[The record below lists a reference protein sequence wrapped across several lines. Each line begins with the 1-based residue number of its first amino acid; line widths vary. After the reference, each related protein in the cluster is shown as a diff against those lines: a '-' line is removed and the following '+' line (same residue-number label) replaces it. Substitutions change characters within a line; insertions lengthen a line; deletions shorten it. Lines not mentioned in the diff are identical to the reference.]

1 MAAEHKLSKE
11 EKMALKAKK
20 MNRLALVAAVLA
32 LFVFGSAR
40 AAEETVEEILKR
52 PPVAPLSTNRDL
64 DLNRRVVTML
74 CQFHYTPG
82 QVDAKR
88 SSMWFNEYFRS
99 LDYTRMYFLDSDI
112 EEFRS
117 YETVLGD
124 MTNLKRRV
132 DFAFKV
138 YERLLQRVQQWAVYS
153 VAAVNMPH
161 DFTQSE
167 SIPTDYKNLPWCE
180 TKEELQDLWRR
191 RVKNALLAEE
201 LAAEKD
207 AEKAKLK
214 EEKGEEPE
222 KKDIHILPPKERLIR
237 TYART
242 YKRRLEVESIEVM
255 EIFLSSLAKTF
266 DPHSVYMAPETKEN
280 FDIDLSLSLQGI
292 GATLST
298 KDSYVVVVS
307 VVPGGPADR
316 DGRLKEG
323 DRIVAVAQD
332 GAEPVDVIDMKL
344 SRVVNQIRGKSGTK
358 VHLTILEEGSNTP
371 KQITIVRDKV
381 ELKDAEAQSDVKTI
395 KLEDGRDARVLVIYL
410 PSFYADFGAR
420 NSGNKDYKSSS
431 RDVRKLLEAGVK
443 DGGIDGVVLDFRG
456 NGGGSLDD
464 AVSLAGLFFKA
475 GPVVQI
481 RDQQG
486 RARHLTDKDSDVVYE
501 GPLMVM
507 VDHFSASA
515 SEIVTAALQDMGR
528 ALVVG
533 DTTTHG
539 KGTVQNAYDLDRAFA
554 RGRTNLEGGMGSL
567 KMTIAKFYRINGQST
582 QVRGVTPDI
591 TFRSF
596 ADCMETR
603 EETLPYV
610 LPWDEIQPTKYD
622 TFSEVAAVKD
632 DLRAKS
638 QARVAQ
644 AEDFKEYFNDIDF
657 YKQLRDKKEVPL
669 NKSERKA
676 FQADEEKASKM
687 IQKFQAQR
695 KNSRKKS
702 RLAANQNKDDEEKIE
717 NAHDLILDETL
728 RIMGDYI
735 MKVKK

>member
-1 MAAEHKLSKE
+1 
-11 EKMALKAKK
+11 MALNAKK
-20 MNRLALVAAVLA
+20 MNRLAWFAAVLV
-32 LFVFGSAR
+32 LFVSGVTY

-52 PPVAPLSTNRDL
+52 PPLAPHYTVRDL
-64 DLNRRVVTML
+64 DLSIRVVQML
-74 CQFHYTPG
+74 SQFHYTPG
-82 QVDAKR
+82 TIDAKR

-124 MTNLKRRV
+124 TTNVKRRV
-132 DFAFKV
+132 DFALKV
-138 YERLLQRVQQWAVYS
+138 YERLLLRVQQWAIYS
-153 VAAVNMPH
+153 VAAVNAPH
-161 DFTQSE
+161 DFTLSE
-167 SIPTDYKNLPWCE
+167 SIRTDYKNLPWCE
-180 TKEELQDLWRR
+180 TKEELEDLWRR

-201 LAAEKD
+201 LAAEED

-222 KKDIHILPPKERLIR
+222 KKDIHLLPPKERLMR

-371 KQITIVRDKV
+371 KLITITRDKV

-395 KLEDGRDARVLVIYL
+395 KLPNGQDARVLVIYL

-420 NSGNKDYKSSS
+420 NSGNKEYKSSS
-431 RDVRKLLEAGVK
+431 RDVRKLLEEGVK
-443 DGGIDGVVLDFRG
+443 AGGIDGVVLDFRG

-464 AVSLAGLFFKA
+464 AVNLAGLFFKA
-475 GPVVQI
+475 GPVVQV

-486 RARHLTDKDSDVVYE
+486 RARHLTDKDKDVVYE

-539 KGTVQNAYDLDRAFA
+539 KGTVQNAYDLDRAFM
-554 RGRTNLEGGMGSL
+554 RNRVTYKDGSGMGSL
-567 KMTIAKFYRINGQST
+567 KLTIAKFYRINGQST

-610 LPWDEIQPTKYD
+610 LPWDEIKPTEFE
-622 TFSEVAAVKD
+622 TFNEVASVKD
-632 DLRAKS
+632 ELRAKS
-638 QARVAQ
+638 QARI
-644 AEDFKEYFNDIDF
+644 AEADDFKEYFNDIDF

-702 RLAANQNKDDEEKIE
+702 RLSSTQKKEEEKIE
-717 NAHDLILDETL
+717 NAHDLILDESL

>member
-1 MAAEHKLSKE
+1 
-11 EKMALKAKK
+11 MALNAKK
-20 MNRLALVAAVLA
+20 MNRLAWFAAVLV
-32 LFVFGSAR
+32 LFVSGVAY
-40 AAEETVEEILKR
+40 AAEETVEEMLKR
-52 PPVAPLSTNRDL
+52 PPVAPHYTVRDL
-64 DLNRRVVTML
+64 DLSIRVVSML

-82 QVDAKR
+82 TVDTNR

-99 LDYTRMYFLDSDI
+99 LDYMRMYFLDSDI

-124 MTNLKRRV
+124 TANVKRRV
-132 DFAFKV
+132 DFALKV
-138 YERLLQRVQQWAVYS
+138 YERLLLRMQQWAIYS
-153 VAAVNMPH
+153 VAAVDAPH
-161 DFTQSE
+161 DFTLSE
-167 SIPTDYKNLPWCE
+167 SIRTDYKNLPWCE
-180 TKEELQDLWRR
+180 TKEELEDLWRR

-201 LAAEKD
+201 LAAEED

-222 KKDIHILPPKERLIR
+222 KKDIHILPPKERLKR

-242 YKRRLEVESIEVM
+242 YKRRLEVDSIEVM

-371 KQITIVRDKV
+371 KLITIVRDKV

-395 KLEDGRDARVLVIYL
+395 KLPNGEDARVLVIYL

-420 NSGNKDYKSSS
+420 NSGNKEYKSSS
-431 RDVRKLLEAGVK
+431 RDVRKLLEDGVK
-443 DGGIDGVVLDFRG
+443 AGGIDGVVLDFRG

-464 AVSLAGLFFKA
+464 AVSLAGLFFKD
-475 GPVVQI
+475 GPVVQV

-486 RARHLTDKDSDVVYE
+486 RARHLTDKDKDVVYE

-554 RGRTNLEGGMGSL
+554 RNRLSKEGGMGSL
-567 KMTIAKFYRINGQST
+567 KLTIAKFYRINGQST

-610 LPWDEIQPTKYD
+610 LPWDKIDTTKYQ
-622 TFSEVAAVKD
+622 TFNEVASVKD
-632 DLRAKS
+632 ELRAKS
-638 QARVAQ
+638 QARVAV

-657 YKQLRDKKEVPL
+657 YKQLREKKEVPL

-702 RLAANQNKDDEEKIE
+702 RLSSNQKKEEEKIE
-717 NAHDLILDETL
+717 NAHDLILDESL

>member
-1 MAAEHKLSKE
+1 
-11 EKMALKAKK
+11 MALNAKK
-20 MNRLALVAAVLA
+20 MNRLAWFAAVLV
-32 LFVFGSAR
+32 LFVSGVTY

-52 PPVAPLSTNRDL
+52 PPLAPHYTVRDL
-64 DLNRRVVTML
+64 DLSIRVVQML

-82 QVDAKR
+82 TIDTKR

-124 MTNLKRRV
+124 TTNVKRRV
-132 DFAFKV
+132 DFALKV
-138 YERLLQRVQQWAVYS
+138 YERLLLRVQQWAIYS
-153 VAAVNMPH
+153 VAAVNAPH
-161 DFTQSE
+161 DFTLSE
-167 SIPTDYKNLPWCE
+167 SIQTDYKNLPWCE
-180 TKEELQDLWRR
+180 TKEELEDLWRR

-201 LAAEKD
+201 LTAEED

-222 KKDIHILPPKERLIR
+222 KKDIHLLPPKERLMR

-371 KQITIVRDKV
+371 KLITITRDKV

-395 KLEDGRDARVLVIYL
+395 KLPNGEDARVLVIYL

-420 NSGNKDYKSSS
+420 NSGNKEYKSSS
-431 RDVRKLLEAGVK
+431 RDVRKVLEEGVK
-443 DGGIDGVVLDFRG
+443 AGGIDGVVLDFRG

-464 AVSLAGLFFKA
+464 AVNLAGLFFKD
-475 GPVVQI
+475 GPVVQV

-486 RARHLTDKDSDVVYE
+486 RARHLTDKDKDVVYE

-539 KGTVQNAYDLDRAFA
+539 KGTVQNAYDLDRAFM
-554 RGRTNLEGGMGSL
+554 RNRVTYKDGSGMGSL
-567 KMTIAKFYRINGQST
+567 KLTIAKFYRINGQST

-610 LPWDEIQPTKYD
+610 LPWDEIEATKFE
-622 TFSEVAAVKD
+622 TFNEVASVKD
-632 DLRAKS
+632 ELRAKS
-638 QARVAQ
+638 QARIAV

-657 YKQLRDKKEVPL
+657 YKQLREKKEVPL

-702 RLAANQNKDDEEKIE
+702 RLSSSQKKEEEKIE
-717 NAHDLILDETL
+717 NAHDLILDESL

>member
-1 MAAEHKLSKE
+1 MAA
-11 EKMALKAKK
+11 
-20 MNRLALVAAVLA
+20 
-32 LFVFGSAR
+32 
-40 AAEETVEEILKR
+40 
-52 PPVAPLSTNRDL
+52 
-64 DLNRRVVTML
+64 
-74 CQFHYTPG
+74 
-82 QVDAKR
+82 VDA
-88 SSMWFNEYFRS
+88 
-99 LDYTRMYFLDSDI
+99 D
-112 EEFRS
+112 
-117 YETVLGD
+117 
-124 MTNLKRRV
+124 
-132 DFAFKV
+132 
-138 YERLLQRVQQWAVYS
+138 
-153 VAAVNMPH
+153 H
-161 DFTQSE
+161 DFTLSE
-167 SIPTDYKNLPWCE
+167 SIATDYKNLPWCE

-191 RVKNALLAEE
+191 RVKNALLSEE

-214 EEKGEEPE
+214 KDGEEEE
-222 KKDIHILPPKERLIR
+222 KKDIHLLPPKERLKR
-237 TYART
+237 SYART

-298 KDSYVVVVS
+298 KDSYVYVVS

-332 GAEPVDVIDMKL
+332 GAEPGDVIDMKL

-381 ELKDAEAQSDVKTI
+381 ELKDAEAQSDIKSI
-395 KLEDGRDARVLVIYL
+395 KLGNGKEARVLVIYL

-420 NSGNKDYKSSS
+420 NSGNKEYKSSS
-431 RDVRKLLEAGVK
+431 RDVRKLLEEGVK
-443 DGGIDGVVLDFRG
+443 NGGIDGVVLDFRG

-486 RARHLTDKDSDVVYE
+486 RTKHLTDKDKDVVYE

-554 RGRTNLEGGMGSL
+554 NRGVSLEGGMGSL
-567 KMTIAKFYRINGQST
+567 KLTIAKFYRINGQST

-610 LPWDEIQPTKYD
+610 LPWDEINATKYD
-622 TFSEVAAVKD
+622 KFTEVAGLKNE
-632 DLRAKS
+632 LREKS
-638 QARVAQ
+638 QARIAQ
-644 AEDFKEYFNDIDF
+644 APDFQEYLNDIDF
-657 YKQLRDKKEVPL
+657 YKQLREKKEVSL

-676 FQADEEKASKM
+676 FLEDEEKASKM

-702 RLAANQNKDDEEKIE
+702 RLNPNQKEEKIE
-717 NAHDLILDETL
+717 DAHDLILDETL
-728 RIMGDYI
+728 RIMGDYL
-735 MKVKK
+735 MKVQK

>member
-1 MAAEHKLSKE
+1 
-11 EKMALKAKK
+11 MALKAKK
-20 MNRLALVAAVLA
+20 MNRLAWFAAVLV
-32 LFVFGSAR
+32 LFAFGMAY
-40 AAEETVEEILKR
+40 AAEETVEEILRK
-52 PPVAPLSTNRDL
+52 PPLAPTYTNRDL
-64 DLNRRVVTML
+64 DLNRRVVSML
-74 CQFHYTPG
+74 CQFHYTPANI
-82 QVDAKR
+82 DAKR

-99 LDYTRMYFLDSDI
+99 LDYARMYFLESDI
-112 EEFRS
+112 DEFRS

-138 YERLLQRVQQWAVYS
+138 YDRLLLRVQQWAIYS
-153 VAAVNMPH
+153 VAAVNAPH

-167 SIPTDYKNLPWCE
+167 YIPTDYKNLPWCE
-180 TKEELQDLWRR
+180 TKEQLQDLWRR
-191 RVKNALLAEE
+191 RVKNALLVEE

-222 KKDIHILPPKERLIR
+222 KKDIHLLPPKERLIR

-307 VVPGGPADR
+307 IVPGGPADR

-395 KLEDGRDARVLVIYL
+395 KLPNGEDARVLVIYL

-420 NSGNKDYKSSS
+420 NSGNKEYKSSS
-431 RDVRKLLEAGVK
+431 RDVRKLLEDGVK
-443 DGGIDGVVLDFRG
+443 GGGIDGVVLDFRG

-464 AVSLAGLFFKA
+464 AVTLAGLFFKD

-486 RARHLTDKDSDVVYE
+486 RTRHLTDRDTDVVYE

-533 DTTTHG
+533 DTVTHG

-554 RGRTNLEGGMGSL
+554 RGRVNLEGGMGSL

-610 LPWDEIQPTKYD
+610 LPWDKIDSTKYN
-622 TFSEVAAVKD
+622 TFHEVDAVKG
-632 DLRAKS
+632 DLRMKS
-638 QARVAQ
+638 QARIAE
-644 AEDFKEYFNDIDF
+644 AEDFKEYFSDIDF

-702 RLAANQNKDDEEKIE
+702 RLSAGQKKEEEEKIE
-717 NAHDLILDETL
+717 NAHDLILDESL

>member
-1 MAAEHKLSKE
+1 MAF
-11 EKMALKAKK
+11 EKKQLR
-20 MNRLALVAAVLA
+20 NLVKTAAVLI
-32 LFVFGSAR
+32 LFIFGAVHG
-40 AAEETVEEILKR
+40 AEETVEEMLSK
-52 PPVAPLSTNRDL
+52 PPVAPQHTSRDL
-64 DLNRRVVTML
+64 DLNRKVVSLL
-74 CQFHYTPG
+74 CQFHYSPG
-82 QVDAKR
+82 TVDAKR
-88 SSMWFNEYFRS
+88 SSLWFNEYFRS

-124 MTNLKRRV
+124 TTNLRRRI

-138 YERLLQRVQQWAVYS
+138 YGRLLQRVQQWAVYS
-153 VAAVNMPH
+153 VAAVDADH
-161 DFTQSE
+161 DFTLSE
-167 SIPTDYKNLPWCE
+167 SIATDYKNLPWCE

-191 RVKNALLAEE
+191 RVKNALLSEE

-214 EEKGEEPE
+214 KDGEEEE
-222 KKDIHILPPKERLIR
+222 KKDIHLLPPKERLKR
-237 TYART
+237 SYART

-298 KDSYVVVVS
+298 KDSYVYVVS

-381 ELKDAEAQSDVKTI
+381 ELKDAEAQSDIKSI
-395 KLEDGRDARVLVIYL
+395 KLGNGKEARVLVIYL

-420 NSGNKDYKSSS
+420 NSGNKEYKSSS
-431 RDVRKLLEAGVK
+431 RDVRKLLEEGVK
-443 DGGIDGVVLDFRG
+443 NGGIDGVVLDFRG

-486 RARHLTDKDSDVVYE
+486 RTKHLTDKDKDVVYE

-554 RGRTNLEGGMGSL
+554 NRGVSLEGGMGSL
-567 KMTIAKFYRINGQST
+567 KLTIAKFYRINGQST

-610 LPWDEIQPTKYD
+610 LPWDEINATKYD
-622 TFSEVAAVKD
+622 KFTEVAGLKNE
-632 DLRAKS
+632 LREKS
-638 QARVAQ
+638 QARIAQ
-644 AEDFKEYFNDIDF
+644 APDFQEYLNDIDF
-657 YKQLRDKKEVPL
+657 YKQLREKKEVSL

-676 FQADEEKASKM
+676 FLEDEEKASKM

-702 RLAANQNKDDEEKIE
+702 RLNPNQKEEKIE
-717 NAHDLILDETL
+717 DAHDLILDETL
-728 RIMGDYI
+728 RIMGDYL
-735 MKVKK
+735 MKVQK